1 MLKPV
6 EASKVI
12 VKPEE
17 MQVVHTQVVQE
28 VKDPFK
34 DDKFALKKAE
44 KKAKREANKQK
55 YAEEAKV

>member
-1 MLKPV
+1 MYKPV

-17 MQVVHTQVVQE
+17 TQVAQE
-28 VKDPFK
+28 VKDAK
-34 DDKFALKKAE
+34 ESKYEKFAQKKAE

-55 YAEEAKV
+55 NEEGKV